1 MLKLALIENLR
12 RLAEETLE
20 GRASRLEADR
30 YLDQIVDAGTAGPLP
45 RVLQTAYVV
54 RLLQRMREYGPL
66 VSPVRAAVEQRLATQ
81 AMTAEDAIRTEHQ
94 SQAMGQVSVGNAIT
108 SLRFCAA
115 LDWTLFFEQ
124 VSLVEQVLQR
134 DPAAV
139 YGSMDFQSRDR
150 YRQAVE
156 ELAEPSGEAQLRVA
170 LRSVES
176 AREVAER
183 KTAEDRAA
191 HVGYH
196 LIGRGRRDLETDV
209 SYQPTAGERVYRFL
223 VAHATA
229 FYLGSI
235 ALITALLLAGA
246 AAYVRRAGGDCSFDL
261 RPAILGSQVDVQPVL
276 AGPLLR
282 HLEEHEHRLQ
292 RCRSRTADRGE
303 VLAGLRIDVPAED
316 LGPERR
322 QPLCVG
328 RIEDDVFDGD

>member
-1 MLKLALIENLR
+1 
-12 RLAEETLE
+12 
-20 GRASRLEADR
+20 
-30 YLDQIVDAGTAGPLP
+30 
-45 RVLQTAYVV
+45 
-54 RLLQRMREYGPL
+54 
-66 VSPVRAAVEQRLATQ
+66 
-81 AMTAEDAIRTEHQ
+81 
-94 SQAMGQVSVGNAIT
+94 MGQVSVGNAIT

-209 SYQPTAGERVYRFL
+209 SYQPTAGERVYLIPATEYAVARFDRM
-223 VAHATA
+223 
-229 FYLGSI
+229 FG
-235 ALITALLLAGA
+235 GD
-246 AAYVRRAGGDCSFDL
+246 RRAYSGVAVGEAPEAYNRYRRETKVDMKGKFAFENVAPGRYIVATRVFWTEPKSYFTIAQGG
-261 RPAILGSQVDVQPVL
+261 AIYDIVDV
-276 AGPLLR
+276 
-282 HLEEHEHRLQ
+282 EKDE
-292 RCRSRTADRGE
+292 TARAI
-303 VLAGLRIDVPAED
+303 VS
-316 LGPERR
+316 
-322 QPLCVG
+322 G
-328 RIEDDVFDGD
+328 R